1 MNLLKFLFGIIIAQ
15 VATYLLL
22 LLAPAEL
29 TMTAFLRLAI
39 PLLIIA
45 LVVAFWFSS
54 IAGHHSKDAIVKVKD
69 AFANER
75 EKLRTNAQRAK
86 ERVIREAHKNIAKE
100 TQKAHAKANFKV
112 GAAFA
117 AALGVGALFIFAQ
130 MVTAGLLAIT
140 ATGGV
145 MGGYYWRGRRL
156 ENERVRELENAKDL
170 KVIESKPKD
179 IKFLKENKSKG
190 NIR

>member
-15 VATYLLL
+15 VATYLLI

-29 TMTAFLRLAI
+29 NMTGFLRLAI

-54 IAGHHSKDAIVKVKD
+54 IAGHHSKDAIDKVKD
-69 AFANER
+69 KFANER
-75 EKLRTNAQRAK
+75 DKLRINAQRAK
-86 ERVIREAHKNIAKE
+86 ERVIKEAHKNITKE

-156 ENERVRELENAKDL
+156 ENERLRELQSSNDPKI
-170 KVIESKPKD
+170 IESKSSH
-179 IKFLKENKSKG
+179 IKFLKEEKL
-190 NIR
+190 

>member
-1 MNLLKFLFGIIIAQ
+1 MNLLKFLFGIILAQ
-15 VATYLLL
+15 AATYLLI

-29 TMTAFLRLAI
+29 NMTAILRLAI

-45 LVVAFWFSS
+45 LILAFWFSS
-54 IAGHHSKDAIVKVKD
+54 IAGHHSKDAIGKVKD
-69 AFANER
+69 DFANER
-75 EKLRTNAQRAK
+75 EKLRNNAQRAK
-86 ERVIREAHKNIAKE
+86 ERVIKDAHKNITQE
-100 TQKAHAKANFKV
+100 TKKAHAKANFKV

-117 AALGVGALFIFAQ
+117 AALGIGALFVFAQ

-156 ENERVRELENAKDL
+156 ENEKLRELESPKD
-170 KVIESKPKD
+170 VDIIESKPSR
-179 IKFLKENKSKG
+179 IQFLKEEKS
-190 NIR
+190 

>member
-15 VATYLLL
+15 VATYVLI

-29 TMTAFLRLAI
+29 NMTGILRLAI

-45 LVVAFWFSS
+45 LVVAFWFNS

-69 AFANER
+69 DFANER
-75 EKLRTNAQRAK
+75 DKLRVNAQRAK
-86 ERVIREAHKNIAKE
+86 ERVIKEAHKNITKE

-145 MGGYYWRGRRL
+145 MGGYYWRGKRL
-156 ENERVRELENAKDL
+156 ENERLREIETPRDI
-170 KVIESKPKD
+170 KVIDSKPLQK
-179 IKFLKENKSKG
+179 KLLKEDKS
-190 NIR
+190 

>member
-15 VATYLLL
+15 VATYLLI

-29 TMTAFLRLAI
+29 NMTGVLRLAI
-39 PLLIIA
+39 PLLIIS
-45 LVVAFWFSS
+45 LILAFWFNS
-54 IAGHHSKDAIVKVKD
+54 IAGHHSKDAIGKVKD
-69 AFANER
+69 DFANEK
-75 EKLRTNAQRAK
+75 EKIRANAQRAK
-86 ERVIREAHKNIAKE
+86 ERVIKESHKNIAKE

-156 ENERVRELENAKDL
+156 ENERLRELENPKDRDI
-170 KVIESKPKD
+170 IESKPSR
-179 IKFLKENKSKG
+179 IKFLKEDKS
-190 NIR
+190 

>member
-1 MNLLKFLFGIIIAQ
+1 MNLLKFLFGIILAQ
-15 VATYLLL
+15 AATYMLVLLS
-22 LLAPAEL
+22 PAEL
-29 TMTAFLRLAI
+29 TMTGVLRLAI

-45 LVVAFWFSS
+45 LILAFWFSS
-54 IAGHHSKDAIVKVKD
+54 IAGHHSKDAIGKVKD
-69 AFANER
+69 DFANER
-75 EKLRTNAQRAK
+75 DKLRANAQRAK
-86 ERVIREAHKNIAKE
+86 ERVIKEAHKNIAKE

-130 MVTAGLLAIT
+130 MLTAGLLAIT

-156 ENERVRELENAKDL
+156 ENERL
-170 KVIESKPKD
+170 KMIGSRKHMDVIEAKSSQ
-179 IKFLKENKSKG
+179 IKFLKEGKS
-190 NIR
+190 

>member
-1 MNLLKFLFGIIIAQ
+1 MNLLKFLFGIIIVQ
-15 VATYLLL
+15 IATYLLI

-29 TMTAFLRLAI
+29 NMTGFLRLGV

-54 IAGHHSKDAIVKVKD
+54 IAGHHSKDAIDKVKD
-69 AFANER
+69 KFANER
-75 EKLRTNAQRAK
+75 DKLRLNAQRAK
-86 ERVIREAHKNIAKE
+86 ERVIKEAHKNITKE

-156 ENERVRELENAKDL
+156 ENQRLKVIENSKDIN
-170 KVIESKPKD
+170 VIESKPSE
-179 IKFLKENKSKG
+179 INFLKEDKS
-190 NIR
+190 

>member
-1 MNLLKFLFGIIIAQ
+1 MNLLKFLFGIILAQ
-15 VATYLLL
+15 AATYVLII
-22 LLAPAEL
+22 LAPVEL
-29 TMTAFLRLAI
+29 NMAGLLRIVI
-39 PLLIIA
+39 PLLFIA
-45 LVVAFWFSS
+45 LIVAFWFNA
-54 IAGHHSKDAIVKVKD
+54 IAGHHSKDAIGKVKD
-69 AFANER
+69 DFANER
-75 EKLRTNAQRAK
+75 EKLRVNAQRAK
-86 ERVIREAHKNIAKE
+86 ERVIKEAHKNITKE

-156 ENERVRELENAKDL
+156 ENERLRELENPKDL
-170 KVIESKPKD
+170 NIIESKPSH
-179 IKFLKENKSKG
+179 ITFLKEKKS
-190 NIR
+190 

>member
-15 VATYLLL
+15 VATYMLI

-29 TMTAFLRLAI
+29 NMTGILRVAI

-45 LVVAFWFSS
+45 LIVAFWFSS
-54 IAGHHSKDAIVKVKD
+54 IAGHHSKDVIGKVKD
-69 AFANER
+69 DFANER
-75 EKLRTNAQRAK
+75 DKLRVNAQRAK
-86 ERVIREAHKNIAKE
+86 ERVIKEAHKNITKE

-130 MVTAGLLAIT
+130 MITAGLLAIT

-156 ENERVRELENAKDL
+156 ENERLKELENPKDRDI
-170 KVIESKPKD
+170 IESKPSR
-179 IKFLKENKSKG
+179 IKFLKEDKS
-190 NIR
+190 

>member
-1 MNLLKFLFGIIIAQ
+1 MNLLKFFFGIILAQ
-15 VATYLLL
+15 AATYVLILLS
-22 LLAPAEL
+22 PVEFN
-29 TMTAFLRLAI
+29 MTGVLRLAI

-45 LVVAFWFSS
+45 LILAFWFSS
-54 IAGHHSKDAIVKVKD
+54 IAGHHSKDAIGKVKD
-69 AFANER
+69 DFANER
-75 EKLRTNAQRAK
+75 DKLRVNAQRAK
-86 ERVIREAHKNIAKE
+86 ERVIKEAHKNIAKE
-100 TQKAHAKANFKV
+100 TKKAHAKANFKV

-156 ENERVRELENAKDL
+156 ENERLREIESRKNMD
-170 KVIESKPKD
+170 VIETKSSQ
-179 IKFLKENKSKG
+179 ITLLKKGKS
-190 NIR
+190 

>member
-15 VATYLLL
+15 VATYVLIV
-22 LLAPAEL
+22 LAPTEL
-29 TMTAFLRLAI
+29 NVPGFLRLVM
-39 PLLIIA
+39 PLLIIS

-54 IAGHHSKDAIVKVKD
+54 IAGHHSKDAIGKVKD
-69 AFANER
+69 DFANER
-75 EKLRTNAQRAK
+75 DKLRVNAQRAK
-86 ERVIREAHKNIAKE
+86 DRVIKEAHKNIAKE

-140 ATGGV
+140 GAGGV

-156 ENERVRELENAKDL
+156 ENERLAELETPKNK
-170 KVIESKPKD
+170 KVIDSKSSQ
-179 IKFLKENKSKG
+179 IKFLKEDKS
-190 NIR
+190 

>member
-1 MNLLKFLFGIIIAQ
+1 MNLIKFLFGIIIAQ
-15 VATYLLL
+15 VATYVLI

-29 TMTAFLRLAI
+29 NTTGVLRVAI
-39 PLLIIA
+39 PLVIIA
-45 LVVAFWFSS
+45 LVVAFWFNS

-69 AFANER
+69 DFANER
-75 EKLRTNAQRAK
+75 DKLRVNAQRAK
-86 ERVIREAHKNIAKE
+86 ERVIKEAHKNIAKE

-117 AALGVGALFIFAQ
+117 AALGVGVLFIFAQ

-156 ENERVRELENAKDL
+156 ENERLKEIETSRDM
-170 KVIESKPKD
+170 KVIDSKPSQ
-179 IKFLKENKSKG
+179 IKFLKEDKS
-190 NIR
+190 